1 MTRQNQIP
9 TEDGSRVTLA
19 LIPLWDMCN
28 PTNGLITTGYNLE
41 DDRCECVALQ
51 DFQAG
56 DQVGFCILAES
67 QPMGTE
73 EWLFILRRHWA

>member
-19 LIPLWDMCN
+19 LIPLWDICSH
-28 PTNGLITTGYNLE
+28 TDGLSTTGYNLE

-56 DQVGFCILAES
+56 DQIYIFYGTRSNAEFVIHSGFFL
-67 QPMGTE
+67 
-73 EWLFILRRHWA
+73 